1 MGHGR
6 NPQRVLLAAL
16 LLVASPARASAS
28 WRTSWAAAPAPSM
41 AAAPGVPPE
50 GVSPIFDNQTVVQT
64 VRLSAGGVRL
74 RLRLSNAYG
83 AVPLTVGHVT
93 IALVGPDGRAR
104 GGGRE
109 VTFGGASGVRIPP
122 HAPALSD
129 PVDLATGSFGRVQV
143 SLYLPED
150 VERCTCHAVGLQA
163 AQISPTG
170 DYTDRAFTPV
180 STTQARAFFSAVEV
194 ESSAPAPVIVTLGDS
209 ITDGWRS
216 TAGADRRWT
225 DRLAERLAAAG
236 HPAFVANE
244 GLSGNR
250 LLSDGAIPI
259 FGESALTRFDRDVL
273 AQPGATHLVV
283 LEGVN
288 DLGGSPSP
296 SADAM
301 IAGYRQ
307 LMARARDPWSE
318 GDPRHDPPLRG
329 RPLLQVGRRG
339 GAVGRQRLDTHE
351 PGGRRRDRLRPGA
364 ARPRRPGPDAG
375 RPAVRRLAAPQRR
388 RLSGYGRR
396 RPAWTFPLSAPDHGR
411 ASTACGDTWR
421 RMD

>member
-307 LMARARDPWSE
+307 LMARARDHGLRVILGTILPYEGARYFRSE
-318 GDPRHDPPLRG
+318 GEAVRSAVNAWIRTNREADGVIDFDQALRDPADPARM
-329 RPLLQVGRRG
+329 RAALQSGDW
-339 GAVGRQRLDTHE
+339 LH
-351 PGGRRRDRLRPGA
+351 PN
-364 ARPRRPGPDAG
+364 DAG
-375 RPAVRRLAAPQRR
+375 YRAMGDAV
-388 RLSGYGRR
+388 
-396 RPAWTFPLSAPDHGR
+396 PLGLFR
-411 ASTACGDTWR
+411 
-421 RMD
+421 